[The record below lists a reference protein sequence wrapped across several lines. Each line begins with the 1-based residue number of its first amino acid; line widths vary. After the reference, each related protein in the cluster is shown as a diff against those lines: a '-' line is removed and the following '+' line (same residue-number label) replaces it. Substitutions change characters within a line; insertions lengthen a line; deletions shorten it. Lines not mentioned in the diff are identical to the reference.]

1 MGGKDLEISN
11 SDDTDFDQTD
21 VFYNLLPKTKNRGLG
36 DQILSYQLFF
46 CHLLGTS
53 YIVPV

>member
-21 VFYNLLPKTKNRGLG
+21 VFYNLLLKTKNRGLG
-36 DQILSYQLFF
+36 DQILSYQLV
-46 CHLLGTS
+46 HG
-53 YIVPV
+53 I